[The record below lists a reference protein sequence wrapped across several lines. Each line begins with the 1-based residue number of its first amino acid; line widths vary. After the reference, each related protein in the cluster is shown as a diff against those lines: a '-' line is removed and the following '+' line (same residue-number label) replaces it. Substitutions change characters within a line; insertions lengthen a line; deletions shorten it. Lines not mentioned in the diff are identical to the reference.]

1 MSSNRKTQLSAEQL
15 TQFTS
20 MYLDPNVKMEDIAEC
35 FGRRPGTLY
44 RWGFEY
50 GLKRPKVQGDIQM
63 GLEMVSKFCLQ
74 VSRELPPN
82 PAPMPAVALTTG
94 RRPFIDFI
102 LFLSDLHTGR
112 QTISYNAAV
121 FAARMQALSDRLYQQ
136 AKRFTSQY
144 SIGKLNIFS
153 LGDLVS
159 GERVGQMIT
168 FEELEHAVL
177 TQVYGIAIPR
187 LVQFTEQQ
195 VQRFGTVDVYAVKGN
210 HGIVAK
216 PAISAANWDSV
227 VNLGWQAKMANNKQV
242 TFDVEVVDWYNYAT
256 VKHLDWL
263 LCHGDQVRGGN
274 PYAGLV
280 AKKNQWHQSLP
291 EHFDY
296 IACGHFHHWNKIQ
309 NIYMNGTLVTDDD
322 WSRGVVG
329 RDGEC
334 VQLLLAVSDKGI
346 EDVMP
351 IWLDDVTE
359 EDA

>member
-1 MSSNRKTQLSAEQL
+1 MAERKTQLSAEQL
-15 TQFTS
+15 AQFTS
-20 MYLDPNVKMEDIAEC
+20 MYLDPNVKMEDIAVC
-35 FGRRPGTLY
+35 FGRKPGTLY

-63 GLEMVSKFCLQ
+63 GLEMVRRYCIQ
-74 VSRELPPN
+74 VSRELPPASKPLISA
-82 PAPMPAVALTTG
+82 PAHIGKTAL
-94 RRPFIDFI
+94 DFI

-112 QTISYNAAV
+112 ITVSYNAAV
-121 FAARMQALSDRLYQQ
+121 FGLRMEVLAQRIWDKALAIRPT
-136 AKRFTSQY
+136 F
-144 SIGKLNIFS
+144 KLGRMNLFS

-187 LVQFTEQQ
+187 LVRFTETMEQQ
-195 VQRFGTVDVYAVKGN
+195 FGTVDVYAVMGN

-216 PAISAANWDSV
+216 PAISAANWDTV
-227 VNLGWQAKMANNKQV
+227 VNLGWQAKMANHPAV
-242 TFDVEVVDWYNYAT
+242 TFDVETVKWYNTAT
-256 VKHLDWL
+256 VKGLDWL

-291 EHFDY
+291 EHFDNVA
-296 IACGHFHHWNKIQ
+296 IGHFHHFFKLQ
-309 NIYMNGTLVTDDD
+309 EIYANGTIISDDD
-322 WSRGVVG
+322 WSREVVG
-329 RDGEC
+329 REGEC
-334 VQLLLAVSDKGI
+334 LQLLLAVSDGGI

-359 EDA
+359 EDV